1 MCESSHAFSEFL
13 QCLLSGNIVFRVI
26 VFNRMSMGHMIAH
39 CHSMSLRLKHFYRF
53 YQVRVWLY
61 FGVAGKMQLVTR
73 EILQLW
79 NQNGCGTRV
88 TELTNNHL

>member
-1 MCESSHAFSEFL
+1 MLSVNSFNACFL
-13 QCLLSGNIVFRVI
+13 VILCFVI

-61 FGVAGKMQLVTR
+61 FGVPGKNAISHKRNLT
-73 EILQLW
+73 ILESEWLW
-79 NQNGCGTRV
+79 Y
-88 TELTNNHL
+88 